1 MKTFKKSGINYL
13 TLIFI
18 VKGGD
23 YMANHNT
30 DPKTGKFMKSE
41 LTIPMQEVI
50 YKLVYG
56 GYKTNREI
64 YEELNIP
71 ESTFYGWF
79 KMDIFTEALQKERDS
94 KFKELSNK
102 ALKRLEDILVNGGN
116 REAIQAIGMVLGENN
131 HLKGK
136 QEITLNTQNEY
147 IVTILDG
154 EEEK

>member
-1 MKTFKKSGINYL
+1 
-13 TLIFI
+13 
-18 VKGGD
+18 
-23 YMANHNT
+23 MANYKT
-30 DPKTGKFMKSE
+30 DPKTGKFMKSD

-64 YEELNIP
+64 YEEMGIP

-79 KMDIFTEALQKERDS
+79 KMDVFAEALQKERDS

-136 QEITLNTQNEY
+136 QEITLNAKNEY
-147 IVTILDG
+147 VVTLLDEA
-154 EEEK
+154 EEE

>member
-1 MKTFKKSGINYL
+1 
-13 TLIFI
+13 
-18 VKGGD
+18 
-23 YMANHNT
+23 MANYNT
-30 DPKTGKFMKSE
+30 DPVTGKFMKSE

-56 GYKTNREI
+56 NYKTNKEI
-64 YEELNIP
+64 YEEMGIP

-79 KMDIFTEALQKERDS
+79 KMEVFAEALEKERNA

-102 ALKRLEDILVNGGN
+102 AMKRLEDILVHGGN

-136 QEITLNTQNEY
+136 SEVTLNTNE
-147 IVTILDG
+147 IVVTLADTTG
-154 EEEK
+154 

>member
-1 MKTFKKSGINYL
+1 
-13 TLIFI
+13 
-18 VKGGD
+18 
-23 YMANHNT
+23 MANYKT
-30 DPKTGKFMKSE
+30 DPQTGKFMKSE

-64 YEELNIP
+64 MEEMGIP

-79 KMDIFTEALQKERDS
+79 KMDVFADALQKERDS

-136 QEITLNTQNEY
+136 SEVTLNAQEIIKIKLVDVDE
-147 IVTILDG
+147 
-154 EEEK
+154 

>member
-1 MKTFKKSGINYL
+1 
-13 TLIFI
+13 
-18 VKGGD
+18 
-23 YMANHNT
+23 MANYNT
-30 DPKTGKFMKSE
+30 DPVTGKFMKSD

-56 GYKTNREI
+56 NYKTNKEI
-64 YEELNIP
+64 YEEMNIP

-79 KMDIFTEALQKERDS
+79 KMEVFAEALEKERNA

-102 ALKRLEDILVNGGN
+102 AMKRLEDILVHGGN

-136 QEITLNTQNEY
+136 SEVTLNTNE
-147 IVTILDG
+147 IVVTLADTK
-154 EEEK
+154 EQ

>member
-1 MKTFKKSGINYL
+1 
-13 TLIFI
+13 
-18 VKGGD
+18 
-23 YMANHNT
+23 MANYNT
-30 DPKTGKFMKSE
+30 DPVTGKFMKSE

-56 GYKTNREI
+56 NYKTNKEI
-64 YEELNIP
+64 YEEMGIP

-79 KMDIFTEALQKERDS
+79 KMEVFAEALEKERNA

-102 ALKRLEDILVNGGN
+102 AMKRLEDILVHGGN

-136 QEITLNTQNEY
+136 SEVTLNTNE
-147 IVTILDG
+147 IVVTLADTK
-154 EEEK
+154 EQ